1 MIKKTLVRF
10 VPVLFLIISFI
21 SCSETENPLIL
32 YTGET
37 GSIKGKVH
45 PRTEFSDKY
54 GADTNDYSNF
64 YVAINST
71 THITTTDSLG
81 NFFFSGIR
89 TGKYYIIYSK
99 NGYSKYV
106 QENATVIKDDTT
118 DYPIYMYKPTSAIM
132 SNLSFNLSQ
141 AQLILNYRLDANLPR
156 SYFVKFYVS
165 LDSNLGNTESNYTYS
180 ESDMLIDLPAGTFDS
195 SYTFEIINL
204 YTKGMT
210 PGKRVY
216 FFGNI
221 GYANQ
226 YYDMPNGTR
235 VYTSMSVL
243 PTQKLSAVIP

>member
-10 VPVLFLIISFI
+10 VQVLFLIISFV

-64 YVAINST
+64 IVSINGTIHST
-71 THITTTDSLG
+71 VTDSLG

-89 TGKYYIIYSK
+89 TGAYYIYYSK
-99 NGYSKYV
+99 SGYSTYL
-106 QENATVIKDDTT
+106 QMNATVSKDDTT
-118 DYPIYMYKPTSAIM
+118 DYPIYIYKPTTAQM
-132 SNLSFNLSQ
+132 SNFSFNLSQ
-141 AQLILNYRLDANLPR
+141 AQLKLNYRLNTNLYR
-156 SYFVKFYVS
+156 SYYVRFYVS
-165 LDSNLGNTESNYTYS
+165 LDSNIGNIESNYAYS
-180 ESDMLIDLPAGTFDS
+180 ESDLLVNLPAGTIDS

-204 YTKGMT
+204 YNNGMT
-210 PGKRVY
+210 SGKRVY
-216 FFGNI
+216 FYGNV

-226 YYDMPNGTR
+226 YYDWPNGTR
-235 VYTSMSVL
+235 VYTSMSVS
-243 PTQKLSAVIP
+243 PTQKLNVVIP